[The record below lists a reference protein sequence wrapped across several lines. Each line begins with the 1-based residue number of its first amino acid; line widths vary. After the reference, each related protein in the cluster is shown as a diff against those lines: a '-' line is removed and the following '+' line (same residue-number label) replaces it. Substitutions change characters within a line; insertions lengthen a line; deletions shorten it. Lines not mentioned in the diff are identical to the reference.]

1 MGVQEPIHILLVDDR
16 PENLLALEAVLE
28 SQHYKLVKAN
38 SGEEALRCL
47 LKYEFAVIVLDVQMP
62 GMDGIET
69 AKLIKAR
76 EKTKDIPIIFIS
88 ANSRESEHLFA
99 GYSAGAIDY
108 MVKPFIPQILK
119 SKIEGFVNMY
129 LTSKKQQIQAMQLQ
143 QKTLELERMN
153 GELIKAKEEAEI
165 AAKAKTEFLAMMSHE
180 IRTPM
185 NGVVGMI
192 DLLMETQ
199 LAPEQKEYTEIIR
212 KSADTLITVIN
223 DILDFTKMESGKME
237 MEEQLFELNTTIQ
250 EVFSLFSAEA
260 GKKNLELAYFIDQKL
275 PRLIYGDMARLRQ
288 VLINL
293 VSNAVKFTNQGGVY
307 LVASSL
313 PTVDNKLV
321 VEFTVKDTG
330 IGISPEKCDRLFQP
344 FSQLDSSMTRKYGGT
359 GLGLAICKSLVGMM
373 GGDIRVESMEEKGAT
388 FVFSIQVAVPE
399 HELEGCSREE
409 EGTADQVDEANRSK
423 VLVVDDHPINQRL
436 MVSMLDKLGYR
447 ADVAE
452 DGNQAVELARKCAY
466 DFIFMDLQMPVMDG
480 LEATSL
486 IRQESSGS
494 PDKTV
499 IIAMTAN
506 VMEGIQDR
514 CTAAGMD
521 GYISKPLKLS
531 SIKQMIS
538 RYSGKDNPATQRNT
552 SLFNA

>member
-1 MGVQEPIHILLVDDR
+1 
-16 PENLLALEAVLE
+16 
-28 SQHYKLVKAN
+28 
-38 SGEEALRCL
+38 
-47 LKYEFAVIVLDVQMP
+47 
-62 GMDGIET
+62 
-69 AKLIKAR
+69 
-76 EKTKDIPIIFIS
+76 
-88 ANSRESEHLFA
+88 
-99 GYSAGAIDY
+99 
-108 MVKPFIPQILK
+108 
-119 SKIEGFVNMY
+119 
-129 LTSKKQQIQAMQLQ
+129 
-143 QKTLELERMN
+143 
-153 GELIKAKEEAEI
+153 
-165 AAKAKTEFLAMMSHE
+165 
-180 IRTPM
+180 
-185 NGVVGMI
+185 
-192 DLLMETQ
+192 
-199 LAPEQKEYTEIIR
+199 
-212 KSADTLITVIN
+212 
-223 DILDFTKMESGKME
+223 
-237 MEEQLFELNTTIQ
+237 
-250 EVFSLFSAEA
+250 
-260 GKKNLELAYFIDQKL
+260 
-275 PRLIYGDMARLRQ
+275 MARLRQ

>member
-1 MGVQEPIHILLVDDR
+1 
-16 PENLLALEAVLE
+16 
-28 SQHYKLVKAN
+28 
-38 SGEEALRCL
+38 
-47 LKYEFAVIVLDVQMP
+47 
-62 GMDGIET
+62 
-69 AKLIKAR
+69 
-76 EKTKDIPIIFIS
+76 
-88 ANSRESEHLFA
+88 
-99 GYSAGAIDY
+99 
-108 MVKPFIPQILK
+108 
-119 SKIEGFVNMY
+119 
-129 LTSKKQQIQAMQLQ
+129 
-143 QKTLELERMN
+143 
-153 GELIKAKEEAEI
+153 
-165 AAKAKTEFLAMMSHE
+165 
-180 IRTPM
+180 
-185 NGVVGMI
+185 
-192 DLLMETQ
+192 
-199 LAPEQKEYTEIIR
+199 
-212 KSADTLITVIN
+212 
-223 DILDFTKMESGKME
+223 
-237 MEEQLFELNTTIQ
+237 
-250 EVFSLFSAEA
+250 
-260 GKKNLELAYFIDQKL
+260 
-275 PRLIYGDMARLRQ
+275 MARLRQ

-307 LVASSL
+307 LVASIL
-313 PTVDNKLV
+313 PAVDNKLV
-321 VEFTVKDTG
+321 IEFTVKDTG

-388 FVFSIQVAVPE
+388 FVFTIQVAVPE
-399 HELEGCSREE
+399 EELEGGCPEE
-409 EGTADQVDEANRSK
+409 EGTADEVDEASRSK
-423 VLVVDDHPINQRL
+423 VLIVDDHPINQRL

-452 DGNQAVELARKCAY
+452 DGNQAVELARQSEY

-486 IRQESSGS
+486 IREESSGS

-538 RYSGKDNPATQRNT
+538 RYSGRDNPATARNT

>member
-1 MGVQEPIHILLVDDR
+1 
-16 PENLLALEAVLE
+16 
-28 SQHYKLVKAN
+28 
-38 SGEEALRCL
+38 
-47 LKYEFAVIVLDVQMP
+47 
-62 GMDGIET
+62 
-69 AKLIKAR
+69 
-76 EKTKDIPIIFIS
+76 
-88 ANSRESEHLFA
+88 
-99 GYSAGAIDY
+99 
-108 MVKPFIPQILK
+108 
-119 SKIEGFVNMY
+119 
-129 LTSKKQQIQAMQLQ
+129 
-143 QKTLELERMN
+143 
-153 GELIKAKEEAEI
+153 
-165 AAKAKTEFLAMMSHE
+165 
-180 IRTPM
+180 
-185 NGVVGMI
+185 
-192 DLLMETQ
+192 
-199 LAPEQKEYTEIIR
+199 
-212 KSADTLITVIN
+212 
-223 DILDFTKMESGKME
+223 
-237 MEEQLFELNTTIQ
+237 
-250 EVFSLFSAEA
+250 
-260 GKKNLELAYFIDQKL
+260 
-275 PRLIYGDMARLRQ
+275 MARLRQ

-313 PTVDNKLV
+313 PAADNKLV

-388 FVFSIQVAVPE
+388 FVFNIQVAVPE
-399 HELEGCSREE
+399 HELEGSSGEE
-409 EGTADQVDEANRSK
+409 EGTAAQADEANRSK

-452 DGNQAVELARKCAY
+452 DGNQAVELARKSAY

-486 IRQESSGS
+486 IRQEGSGS

-538 RYSGKDNPATQRNT
+538 RYSGRDNPATQRNT

>member
-47 LKYEFAVIVLDVQMP
+47 LRYEFAVIILDVQMP

-88 ANSRESEHLFA
+88 ANNKEAEHLFA

-119 SKIEGFVNMY
+119 SKIEGFVDMY
-129 LTSKKQQIQAMQLQ
+129 VTTKKHQMQTMLLQ
-143 QKTLELERMN
+143 QKTQELEKIN
-153 GELIKAKEEAEI
+153 GELTKAKEEAEI

-192 DLLMETQ
+192 DLLMETD
-199 LAPEQKEYTEIIR
+199 LAPDQKEYTEIIR

-237 MEEQLFELNTTIQ
+237 MEEQLFELQTTIQ

-293 VSNAVKFTNQGGVY
+293 VANAVKFTNQGGVY
-307 LVASSL
+307 LVASSVL
-313 PTVDNKLV
+313 SEDNKMT
-321 VEFTVKDTG
+321 VEFTIKDTG

-388 FVFSIQVAVPE
+388 FVFTIKATVPDD
-399 HELEGCSREE
+399 ELGRTFQEE
-409 EGTADQVDEANRSK
+409 EDPAAETGHHWRK
-423 VLVVDDHPINQRL
+423 KILVVDDHPINQRL
-436 MVSMLDKLGYR
+436 MVSMLDKLGY
-447 ADVAE
+447 DSTVAQ
-452 DGNQAVELARKCAY
+452 DGRQAVELSLREEY

-480 LEATSL
+480 LTATSK
-486 IRQESSGS
+486 IRQSAGHNA
-494 PDKTV
+494 THAV

-506 VMEGIQDR
+506 VMEGVQNR
-514 CTAAGMD
+514 CSDAGMD
-521 GYISKPLKLS
+521 GYISKPLKMS
-531 SIKQMIS
+531 SLKQIIS
-538 RYSGKDNPATQRNT
+538 RYAPGDNPAEQRNT

>member
-1 MGVQEPIHILLVDDR
+1 
-16 PENLLALEAVLE
+16 
-28 SQHYKLVKAN
+28 
-38 SGEEALRCL
+38 
-47 LKYEFAVIVLDVQMP
+47 
-62 GMDGIET
+62 
-69 AKLIKAR
+69 
-76 EKTKDIPIIFIS
+76 
-88 ANSRESEHLFA
+88 
-99 GYSAGAIDY
+99 
-108 MVKPFIPQILK
+108 
-119 SKIEGFVNMY
+119 
-129 LTSKKQQIQAMQLQ
+129 
-143 QKTLELERMN
+143 
-153 GELIKAKEEAEI
+153 
-165 AAKAKTEFLAMMSHE
+165 
-180 IRTPM
+180 
-185 NGVVGMI
+185 
-192 DLLMETQ
+192 
-199 LAPEQKEYTEIIR
+199 
-212 KSADTLITVIN
+212 
-223 DILDFTKMESGKME
+223 
-237 MEEQLFELNTTIQ
+237 
-250 EVFSLFSAEA
+250 
-260 GKKNLELAYFIDQKL
+260 
-275 PRLIYGDMARLRQ
+275 MARLRQ

-452 DGNQAVELARKCAY
+452 DGNQAVELARKSAY

>member
-1 MGVQEPIHILLVDDR
+1 
-16 PENLLALEAVLE
+16 
-28 SQHYKLVKAN
+28 
-38 SGEEALRCL
+38 
-47 LKYEFAVIVLDVQMP
+47 
-62 GMDGIET
+62 
-69 AKLIKAR
+69 
-76 EKTKDIPIIFIS
+76 
-88 ANSRESEHLFA
+88 
-99 GYSAGAIDY
+99 
-108 MVKPFIPQILK
+108 
-119 SKIEGFVNMY
+119 
-129 LTSKKQQIQAMQLQ
+129 
-143 QKTLELERMN
+143 
-153 GELIKAKEEAEI
+153 
-165 AAKAKTEFLAMMSHE
+165 
-180 IRTPM
+180 
-185 NGVVGMI
+185 
-192 DLLMETQ
+192 
-199 LAPEQKEYTEIIR
+199 
-212 KSADTLITVIN
+212 
-223 DILDFTKMESGKME
+223 
-237 MEEQLFELNTTIQ
+237 
-250 EVFSLFSAEA
+250 
-260 GKKNLELAYFIDQKL
+260 
-275 PRLIYGDMARLRQ
+275 MARLRQ

-293 VSNAVKFTNQGGVY
+293 VANAVKFTNQGGVY

-313 PTVDNKLV
+313 PAADNKLV
-321 VEFTVKDTG
+321 IEFTVKDTG

-359 GLGLAICKSLVGMM
+359 GLGLAICKSLVSMM

-399 HELEGCSREE
+399 HELEGSSREE
-409 EGTADQVDEANRSK
+409 GGIADRVDEASRSK

-452 DGNQAVELARKCAY
+452 DGNQAVELARKSAY

-486 IRQESSGS
+486 IREESSGS

-531 SIKQMIS
+531 SIKQMLS
-538 RYSGKDNPATQRNT
+538 RYSGRDNPATQRNT